1 MNAKPI
7 NIRHEGIQVGKSTK
21 AVSRATI
28 FNMKAEHSEFL
39 VRQGLSED
47 ESFCKMEILANIE

>member
-1 MNAKPI
+1 MKVFKLG
-7 NIRHEGIQVGKSTK
+7 RVQ

-28 FNMKAEHSEFL
+28 FNMKAEHSAFL
-39 VRQGLSED
+39 VRQVLSED